1 MTWVLPFNHVF
12 QKHLPQWV
20 ERARRPI
27 HGTFQNCFFF
37 FPKQVQVIPKRK
49 VGAVLDL
56 EEFTVLIEKEV
67 CTGETLNNIKH
78 P

>member
-1 MTWVLPFNHVF
+1 MTWVLTFNHVC

-20 ERARRPI
+20 ERARQPI
-27 HGTFQNCFFF
+27 HGTFQKKIFFS
-37 FPKQVQVIPKRK
+37 KQVRVIPKRK

>member
-1 MTWVLPFNHVF
+1 MGGEGKATNPWDFS
-12 QKHLPQWV
+12 K
-20 ERARRPI
+20 
-27 HGTFQNCFFF
+27 FFF